1 MQAAVAR
8 LWPVGGGEVKDGQ
21 CRGRGGQGPGLSP
34 RAVSRPAPPP
44 RGRHAHRGASC
55 GQGHQF
61 FLLFFSVLSEKT
73 RYICMH
79 PPPAWCPAA
88 RVPVTKV
95 ACTSRRSIDRS
106 HVRQA
111 GWSRRIMIDRTCTCA
126 SRQMLR
132 YTVRPYTCRGFGSPS
147 HMLQCFIE
155 RNPLVR
161 ASVS

>member
-1 MQAAVAR
+1 MQGERRTGTWAEPSCRLETRASAPRTAR
-8 LWPVGGGEVKDGQ
+8 
-21 CRGRGGQGPGLSP
+21 SP
-34 RAVSRPAPPP
+34 RRLVRAGPSVFS
-44 RGRHAHRGASC
+44 S
-55 GQGHQF
+55 F
-61 FLLFFSVLSEKT
+61 FFSVLSEKT

-79 PPPAWCPAA
+79 ASPAWCPAA